1 MSGQCPFFFSGPFV
15 VSDAVV
21 KVVVVAL
28 SALFA
33 VAAADVESAFHDPG
47 DLGPSLHLLVL
58 VEIFEDAVLLNGTRG
73 TISLQAFLSL
83 IPAI

>member
-1 MSGQCPFFFSGPFV
+1 MVVSGQCPFFFSGPFV

-33 VAAADVESAFHDPG
+33 VAAVDVELAFHYPG
-47 DLGPSLHLLVL
+47 DL
-58 VEIFEDAVLLNGTRG
+58 
-73 TISLQAFLSL
+73 
-83 IPAI
+83 